1 MMIVTISKY
10 EWRLAYMDLIEVAKC
25 FVEES
30 QGMGADYAFVTG
42 SVARGDDDQ
51 YSDLDLSIYSSGI
64 DAETSSNES
73 YRNKM
78 LQVDLYPISKRPS
91 IDEFLEDP
99 WGHRYL
105 DELYIIKDNDDRL
118 YHLQNQAKAFLYSPE
133 GKRKLIKIVTNI
145 VNERQSYADKM
156 LKAGYPTTAT
166 QASLGAW
173 AEAAL
178 LYSYLEQGTLS
189 TGAVIPFIQEK
200 HTEHLQS
207 FLTHSPFTSLP
218 NTEAIIN
225 NISNFRHYL
234 RNRKKTLSFDLSPHQ
249 DSIFVNK
256 AKRYQSQDTHLAWI
270 AYGEALWLFFKE
282 TDNRLI
288 EEFLDSC
295 PQDVQNSLLD
305 LGFQQL
311 SKANIQQLHMLTGEL
326 IHYSHCAID

>member
-1 MMIVTISKY
+1 
-10 EWRLAYMDLIEVAKC
+10 MDLIEIAKC

-64 DAETSSNES
+64 DAETSINEF

-78 LQVDLYPISKRPS
+78 LQVSILPVSKLLS
-91 IDEFLEDP
+91 LKELFEDP
-99 WGHRYL
+99 WSHRYI
-105 DELYIIKDNDDRL
+105 DELYIIKDNENRL
-118 YHLQNQAKAFLYSPE
+118 YHLQNQAKAFLHSLE
-133 GKRKLIKIVTNI
+133 GRKQQIKIVTHLI
-145 VNERQSYADKM
+145 NERQSYANKM
-156 LKAGYPTTAT
+156 LEAGYPTTAT

-200 HTEHLQS
+200 HIEHFQS

-218 NTEAIIN
+218 NTGGIIN
-225 NISNFRHYL
+225 NIGHFRHYL

-256 AKRYQSQDTHLAWI
+256 AKRYQSQGANLAWI
-270 AYGEALWLFFKE
+270 AYGEALWLFFE
-282 TDNRLI
+282 EADNKLI

-295 PQDVQNSLLD
+295 PLDVQNSLLD
-305 LGFQQL
+305 LGFQQS
-311 SKANIQQLHMLTGEL
+311 SKANIQQLHVLTDEL